1 MNSAALV
8 ATTYRRFGNAADGT
22 STREVICMINK
33 WRAQINWKGIY
44 NVRDPLEKGAKF
56 WKERMREQF
65 VLSLKPLLPSIEEYE
80 EQQAPQMKAND
91 RISHFSPRN
100 CYPIYSQLCLVV
112 VILTKA

>member
-33 WRAQINWKGIY
+33 WRAKINWKGIY

-80 EQQAPQMKAND
+80 EQQAPQMRAEGS
-91 RISHFSPRN
+91 ISHFSPLP
-100 CYPIYSQLCLVV
+100 YYSVHS
-112 VILTKA
+112 